1 MQQHLHDHKVN
12 LHSQV
17 TAFVPTDL
25 NYGGLEYVKCYIQTC
40 FEMWTG
46 TSKWGHFKI
55 LLSLTSRIKIK
66 HTDWK
71 METQFN
77 HLPRPVDAGVC
88 VE

>member
-1 MQQHLHDHKVN
+1 M
-12 LHSQV
+12 SSV
-17 TAFVPTDL
+17 TFKHVL
-25 NYGGLEYVKCYIQTC
+25 KCEQELIS
-40 FEMWTG
+40 E
-46 TSKWGHFKI
+46 GHFKI

-77 HLPRPVDAGVC
+77 HLARPVDAGMC